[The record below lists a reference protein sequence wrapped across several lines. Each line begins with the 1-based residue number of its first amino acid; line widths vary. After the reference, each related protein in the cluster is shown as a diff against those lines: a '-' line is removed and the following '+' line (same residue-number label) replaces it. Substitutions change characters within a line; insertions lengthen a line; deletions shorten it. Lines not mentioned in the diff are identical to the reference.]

1 MARIYAGELS
11 RVEKDVVER
20 LREELPEDFTVLAEV
35 NIGRNVDLVVI
46 RPNGDNPALLIA
58 AELKHVSHPLMGQ
71 TDGVWKELN
80 DEGDWE
86 DIEPSNSRDVNYYW
100 QSVHAGN
107 ALKDWLWRNQRLY
120 RDDAVEVEGGRFSA
134 WPDLV
139 LIGDPVTPHRLPIAP
154 TSRYGQWYFGV
165 DAWLRH
171 LLAWSPRKGIPLHQR
186 EIDRLIEALGLME
199 LPAPQAQLRRVAA
212 SPEDEM
218 AAAVRDL
225 KERVLVLESML
236 AGTSRSVTA
245 IGRPGYALAGAARA
259 S

>member
-35 NIGRNVDLVVI
+35 NIGRNVDLVII

-58 AELKHVSHPLMGQ
+58 AELKHVSRPLMGQ

-80 DEGDWE
+80 DEGDWQ
-86 DIEPSNSRDVNYYW
+86 DVEPSNSRDINYYW

-120 RDDAVEVEGGRFSA
+120 RDEGVEIEGGRFSA

-139 LIGDPVTPHRLPIAP
+139 LIGDPAVPHRLPIAP

-171 LLAWSPRKGIPLHQR
+171 LLTWNPRKGVPFNQR
-186 EIDRLIEALGLME
+186 EVDRLIEVMGLVE
-199 LPAPQAQLRRVAA
+199 LPGVEGRLPLADPPQHDLTSV
-212 SPEDEM
+212 
-218 AAAVRDL
+218 VRDL
-225 KERVLVLESML
+225 GERVLILESWL
-236 AGTSRSVTA
+236 TDTA
-245 IGRPGYALAGAARA
+245 RPAAAIARPKYELAGAAQA